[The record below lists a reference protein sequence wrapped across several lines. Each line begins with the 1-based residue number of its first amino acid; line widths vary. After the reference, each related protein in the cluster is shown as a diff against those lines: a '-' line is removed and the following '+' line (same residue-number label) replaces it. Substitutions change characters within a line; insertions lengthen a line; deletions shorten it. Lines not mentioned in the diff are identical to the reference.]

1 MFFLPYKM
9 VIVSSQCPN
18 YDKIVEVL
26 LSDGVEALLEKC
38 QMMPGTPLKPMLAH
52 PTKGIH
58 EVLQRFDGIKFTCE
72 FKYDGE
78 RAQVFILTCYLFFS

>member
-1 MFFLPYKM
+1 M